1 MFADKFGAG
10 LRAYKLAVFEQIK
23 YPNLLVLTKGDER
36 LVLLIRT
43 LWSLE
48 FKILYIKLIHII
60 KNIGNHNAPTEVL
73 FVLR

>member
-36 LVLLIRT
+36 LVLLFNET
-43 LWSLE
+43 EKPLTVQLDN
-48 FKILYIKLIHII
+48 KDL
-60 KNIGNHNAPTEVL
+60 KNGQRASVFGSSNI
-73 FVLR
+73 